1 MTVNNVKEIDF
12 AGIEGPVYTGR
23 ERGER
28 LRKKFHLDEVDNSD
42 AVVKISIPENTYS
55 ISSSFFL
62 GLFGPSIVK
71 YKTREAFLEKYR
83 FHTTKFLM
91 GVVDQHIAR
100 ALQERSLFS

>member
-1 MTVNNVKEIDF
+1 MTVNKVREIDF
-12 AGIEGPVYTGR
+12 ANIEGPVYTGR
-23 ERGER
+23 DRGER
-28 LRKKFHLDEVDNSD
+28 LREKFQMDEIDNSD
-42 AVVKISIPENTYS
+42 AVVKIIIPENTYS

-71 YKTREAFLEKYR
+71 CKTREAFLEKYQ
-83 FHTTKFLM
+83 FDTTKFLM